1 MQWLISRFT
10 SLINGTEAPDVSA
23 VLSGRRWLRLDN
35 HRTNI
40 RVVRRLQR
48 ATAMMEITA
57 FVVAQREKALLVG
70 DYWSY
75 RKQLSRRILTVRRKL
90 NYVSTKGPPKNSI
103 TPQDIASNHE
113 YVKQSSI
120 T

>member
-1 MQWLISRFT
+1 MI
-10 SLINGTEAPDVSA
+10 ID

-35 HRTNI
+35 HRNRAQI
-40 RVVRRLQR
+40 SEWWSADSS

-70 DYWSY
+70 DYGSY

-90 NYVSTKGPPKNSI
+90 NYVSTKGPPKTSI